1 MTKSLLD
8 EFTEA
13 FEENVLPDSIANQYE
28 LTAYLG
34 SNSFSETFLLTDKE
48 SGKKY
53 VLKRS
58 SKNDKTPINVNE
70 PEILKTLSHPG
81 IPKPITNIDID
92 DNEYTY
98 TIREYLEGITLEEYL
113 TTREIDESEAVSIC
127 IKLCDILIYLH
138 DRDEPVIHR
147 DIKPSNIIINP
158 LDGNIALIDFEI
170 CRIFHDDAETDTVNF
185 GTRKF
190 APPEQY
196 GFAQT
201 DCRADIYAMG
211 ALLTYILTGSPDD
224 AGKNGGG
231 KASISLMR
239 IAAKCL
245 EIDRDK
251 RYKSAAKLKQALLN
265 YKSGN
270 MKMILSGTLFAV
282 VMVCLV
288 FFLIFN
294 QLKNEPD
301 VMLGADG
308 DVTSGEETSPEAYI
322 NPTLVSEDASNPD
335 VNVSNIDLNESDINN
350 GPVNE
355 VKRLREF
362 AESNPM
368 NHIIFIEELGW
379 DFENPDTWVGIIWT
393 GEGETRRVREIDFTQ
408 LGLTGSLDLSGFY
421 TLEHLNM
428 PYNSLTQLN
437 LKGLSSLRGLA
448 VYSNLLTV
456 LDLSDLFS
464 LEWAYLDGNRITE
477 IDVSNSP
484 ELGTISFAA
493 TNVRSI
499 DFSNN
504 PILEDLKCQNS
515 MLTELDLSNNKNLH
529 TLLIDGNRIQ
539 DISSFANLPR
549 LHYVNISSNQIDLSC
564 PENIEI
570 INKIQQTVDYNRP
583 QPPDDWKD
591 HIDSRSFWETYF
603 PDWVH
608 VFNNRYDAWWSW
620 DSVFGGFIYEPQ
632 R

>member
-8 EFTEA
+8 EFTET
-13 FEENVLPDSIANQYE
+13 FEENVLPDSIASQFK

-48 SGKKY
+48 SSKKY

-58 SKNDKTPINVNE
+58 SKNDTTPINVNE
-70 PEILKTLSHPG
+70 PEILKALSHPG
-81 IPKPITNIDID
+81 IPKPIIDID
-92 DNEYTY
+92 INDDEYTY

-127 IKLCDILIYLH
+127 IKICDILIYLH

-158 LDGNIALIDFEI
+158 HDGSIALIDFEI

-224 AGKNGGG
+224 VGKNGGG

-265 YKSGN
+265 YKSGSL
-270 MKMILSGTLFAV
+270 KMVLTGTLFAAV
-282 VMVCLV
+282 IVCLV

-301 VMLGADG
+301 ITLETDA
-308 DVTSGEETSPEAYI
+308 DVTSGEEPLPEASI
-322 NPTLVSEDASNPD
+322 TPPPIIEDTSYPD
-335 VNVSNIDLNESDINN
+335 ENNSVADISLPNEIM
-350 GPVNE
+350 
-355 VKRLREF
+355 RLREF
-362 AESNPM
+362 AESSEWNKY
-368 NHIIFIEELGW
+368 IFTEMGWEL
-379 DFENPDTWVGIIWT
+379 DDPDTWEGITWVNVGK
-393 GEGETRRVREIDFTQ
+393 GRRVQRIDFRDW
-408 LGLTGSLDLSGFY
+408 GVAGALDLSGFIA
-421 TLEHLNM
+421 LEDLRVEKN
-428 PYNSLTQLN
+428 YLTSINLEGLVSLRDLLIYDNQLTS
-437 LKGLSSLRGLA
+437 LDLSELSSL
-448 VYSNLLTV
+448 VTTYFNN
-456 LDLSDLFS
+456 
-464 LEWAYLDGNRITE
+464 NRISE

-484 ELGTISFAA
+484 ALQTLGMGWTDITS
-493 TNVRSI
+493 V
-499 DFSNN
+499 DLSNN
-504 PILEDLKCQNS
+504 PALILLECTDAK
-515 MLTELDLSNNKNLH
+515 LTELDLSNNVNLH
-529 TLLIDGNRIQ
+529 TVRCEGNQIE
-539 DISSFANLPR
+539 DISSFVNLPR
-549 LHYVNISSNQIDLSC
+549 LHSLNISRNRIDLNC

-570 INKIQQTVDYNRP
+570 INKLQQTVDFNRP
-583 QPPDDWKD
+583 HPPEDWED
-591 HIDSRSFWETYF
+591 HIESRLFWETYF
-603 PDWVH
+603 PNWVH
-608 VFNNRYDAWWSW
+608 SYDSGYHHAWWWNW
-620 DSVFGGFIYEPQ
+620 DAIFGGFFYEPQ
-632 R
+632 Q